1 MGYAVAKDLH
11 VAAVVVTV
19 ALFALRGLWMIAG
32 SPLLQ
37 RRWVRV
43 LPHVND
49 TVLLLAALYLAVT
62 VWGWQDWI
70 AAKIAA
76 LLAYIVLGTIALK
89 RGRTRPIRI
98 AAWLGALTM
107 LGYIV
112 AVAYAKR
119 PWPFA

>member
-1 MGYAVAKDLH
+1 MGYSIAKHLH
-11 VAAVVVTV
+11 MAAVVVTV

-37 RRWVRV
+37 RRWVRIV
-43 LPHVND
+43 PHVND
-49 TVLLLAALYLAVT
+49 TVLLAAALYLAVT
-62 VWGWQDWI
+62 VSGWQDWI
-70 AAKIAA
+70 GAKVAA
-76 LLAYIVLGTIALK
+76 LLVYIALGTIALK
-89 RGRTRPIRI
+89 RGRTRQVRI
-98 AAWLGALTM
+98 AAWLGALAV